1 MRLNR
6 ESLRIK
12 VNPENAL
19 PRILLFDIETRMMT
33 VSQQVYSLK
42 QYSTYLPHKSVT
54 EPVKIVCLSWKWL
67 GDNHISSVS
76 VLGDSARFS
85 ADHSDDYFV
94 VSVLRELLDAADIA
108 VAHNGNGFDLKMAK
122 TRMMAHGMDP
132 IKDPVMID
140 TLTASRAIGRPES
153 HSLSYLC
160 RYFGL
165 DAKDDSPDWKSVW
178 SGDIQAIKDC
188 ERYCRQ
194 DVRALEALYLKI
206 RPWIKNH
213 PNLAL
218 HIRNQ
223 HHMACP
229 SCNSEN
235 FQKRGTSTRKTG
247 LFQRF
252 HCNNCGTQFYNK
264 KNLAIKPDTKL

>member
-1 MRLNR
+1 
-6 ESLRIK
+6 
-12 VNPENAL
+12 
-19 PRILLFDIETRMMT
+19 MT

-42 QYSTYLPHKSVT
+42 QYSTYLPHKGVT
-54 EPVKIVCLSWKWL
+54 DPVKIVCLSWKWL
-67 GDNHISSVS
+67 GDSHISSVS
-76 VLGDSARFS
+76 VLGDKQRFTL
-85 ADHSDDYFV
+85 DHSDDAFV
-94 VSVLRELLDAADIA
+94 VGILRDLLDSADIA

-122 TRMMAHGMDP
+122 TRMMAHGLAP

-178 SGDIQAIKDC
+178 SGDVQAIKDC

-218 HIRNQ
+218 YMKNQ
-223 HHMACP
+223 HHMTCP
-229 SCNSEN
+229 ACNSDN
-235 FQKRGTSTRKTG
+235 IRTNGTFPNRQG
-247 LFQRF
+247 VFQRYRCNECDKSF
-252 HCNNCGTQFYNK
+252 HTK
-264 KNLAIKPDTKL
+264 KNLAIKPDTK